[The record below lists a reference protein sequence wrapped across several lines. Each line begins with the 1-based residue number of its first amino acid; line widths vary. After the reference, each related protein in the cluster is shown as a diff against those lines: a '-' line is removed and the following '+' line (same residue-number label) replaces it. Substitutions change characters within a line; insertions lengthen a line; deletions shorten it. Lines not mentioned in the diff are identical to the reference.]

1 MADRAPVGPARD
13 ADEAGRAGATGGR
26 GADRR
31 AAAQPPRAG
40 QLGIGALETD
50 DCRAAYERLKA
61 RGVEF
66 IEEPEERFHGVD
78 AGVPR
83 PHRQPLAP

>member
-1 MADRAPVGPARD
+1 MMLVVPEPPAV
-13 ADEAGRAGATGGR
+13 EE
-26 GADRR
+26 
-31 AAAQPPRAG
+31 PIAG
-40 QLGIGALETD
+40 QLRSLLARGYLGIGALETD